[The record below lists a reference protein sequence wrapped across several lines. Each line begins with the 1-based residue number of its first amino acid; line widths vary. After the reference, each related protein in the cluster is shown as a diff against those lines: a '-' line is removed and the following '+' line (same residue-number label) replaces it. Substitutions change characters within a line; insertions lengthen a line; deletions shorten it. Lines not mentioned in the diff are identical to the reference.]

1 MKENKNTTCDPCE
14 RDFEHKIHELERE
27 GQAPTSEE
35 RKACEEEVKAAFGG
49 QHDNM
54 QHSERPAEREEGSE
68 HAEASVEKR

>member
-35 RKACEEEVKAAFGG
+35 RDACEEEVKAAFGG
-49 QHDNM
+49 QHGDM
-54 QHSERPAEREEGSE
+54 HHSDRPAAGEERSE
-68 HAEASVEKR
+68 HAEASAEKR